1 MTAHPAGVDALPS
14 TSENEHAAPNHRAHS
29 ATRSERFERPEGNTA
44 ERQPPAVAVEGARPK
59 HELLTADRP
68 PLITAPSFPHSKRSG
83 RLPTRAIRQT
93 SPGRARKSFEEA
105 RRRIVALDGVHAD
118 ASFDDVVDDL
128 RPYGRSV
135 DLLVIGSHKYGPI
148 DRVLEESISQ
158 LLADEPCSP
167 LLVLAAR

>member
-1 MTAHPAGVDALPS
+1 M
-14 TSENEHAAPNHRAHS
+14 
-29 ATRSERFERPEGNTA
+29 
-44 ERQPPAVAVEGARPK
+44 
-59 HELLTADRP
+59 TADR
-68 PLITAPSFPHSKRSG
+68 SRRSP
-83 RLPTRAIRQT
+83 RRAFRIRSDPAVRPTRAIRQT

-105 RRRIVALDGVHAD
+105 RRRIAALGGVHAD

-128 RPYGRSV
+128 RQYGQSV

-158 LLADEPCSP
+158 LLADEPSSA